1 MAAVASPQPL
11 WEPCDV
17 CGLDGDGGELLVC
30 EACEDAGRQRFVH
43 VDCLPAAAQRE
54 LASNP
59 DNPWFCSECRERA
72 ADPAAVLSTKYAT
85 AGAAGAAGAGA
96 NAAAVITDEV
106 LAGLRQR
113 LDGLAG
119 ECAAAKR
126 VEAQGA
132 ERARAAEAKI
142 AKERATREAAEAAKG
157 RAEAELESV
166 SADLRT
172 ARVRITG
179 LEEQVADL
187 KKVAREKAEEAA
199 AAASTH
205 AHVRTARE
213 LEGEGAEDR
222 GELARQLAAVTAER
236 DAARLAIREYLEGE
250 VGKRALR
257 LALAPPSGSAPADAA
272 IKREGGVPAAP
283 LAGAAER
290 VTPSRGAPPPYARRA
305 APVVSVD
312 DGDIDI

>member
-1 MAAVASPQPL
+1 MDEQVRRALEHTFNHLAELQLRAEAAEKS
-11 WEPCDV
+11 
-17 CGLDGDGGELLVC
+17 
-30 EACEDAGRQRFVH
+30 
-43 VDCLPAAAQRE
+43 
-54 LASNP
+54 
-59 DNPWFCSECRERA
+59 
-72 ADPAAVLSTKYAT
+72 
-85 AGAAGAAGAGA
+85 
-96 NAAAVITDEV
+96 VIT
-106 LAGLRQR
+106 
-113 LDGLAG
+113 
-119 ECAAAKR
+119 
-126 VEAQGA
+126 
-132 ERARAAEAKI
+132 
-142 AKERATREAAEAAKG
+142 EAAKG

-166 SADLRT
+166 GADLRA

-205 AHVRTARE
+205 AHVGTARS
-213 LEGEGAEDR
+213 EGEGAEDR

-236 DAARLAIREYLEGE
+236 DAARLAIREYLEDV

-272 IKREGGVPAAP
+272 IKREGGAPTAP